1 MTPDSCLVQDII
13 DIKRTDE
20 RKYSL
25 DRIETTVTDVNA
37 YLDLFLDLLKY
48 Q

>member
-1 MTPDSCLVQDII
+1 MTPDSGLVHDII

-20 RKYSL
+20 RKHSL
-25 DRIETTVTDVNA
+25 DRIETTITDVNA
-37 YLDLFLDLLKY
+37 YLDLIVDLLKY